1 MPLFADLLNK
11 LPKTKETRMSAQ
23 GYALWISWQGT
34 LDPAVTQT
42 LQNYGAMFMVSDHE
56 QSLWFFF
63 NQDVFLALARLCV
76 SARFNPITASIQ
88 LLSASFQLG
97 VKREIGLEI
106 EDSLKNQEV
115 ALTGGLELWVHP
127 KAREKSSNV
136 PGISFLQAKPKEG
149 MSDEKWAILE
159 ADTRLPYTSSQG
171 WYAILR
177 PLGNPLDKEYQHSWP
192 HMQKAIADI
201 LKENK
206 LKFLVQDDFIM
217 VLVDNLLIL
226 RAWLRQQLQHCS
238 NIKGVDREQFWPYVC
253 AIVERKGLNFNT
265 DLYKKINLQ
274 WNKLT
279 PDFPYLSYRTAYLLG
294 EGFSI
299 QDIGFSD
306 TQSNMDSWCTVML
319 DEGDMDVHSISVL
332 MPSQFVTGDNE
343 NCFFCGINTHTPL
356 QCPTRH
362 ISPNMGQNTSI
373 GQSLDEIN
381 DSYKIIEK
389 TLAQQGLDGYHSILG
404 KNNSSSELLNNLFEI
419 NFASQMR
426 AMTYFWVNKG
436 RDIGKPREE
445 TIYSR
450 DDSPAWEYLDKLQKT
465 TGEDL
470 STLDKD
476 IQAAIVRAPR
486 DTRMRTVQGYLYI
499 LRKDYDRA
507 FAAFKEAA
515 ALTPL
520 PPLQA
525 WNEYLQARIEEV
537 KGNYVNAIAQYD
549 QILRVVPQW
558 RDVEYRK
565 IVCKIKL
572 GFAEQALPQ
581 VTKIIHDDP
590 SYFNRCLT
598 DPELG
603 RGHLLILTHLYPLWQ
618 NAEKIALKEKT
629 SIARLKER
637 VNSWFPETHPSYIIL
652 SNAITEIEKLAETQN
667 YAAFLELAK
676 LRPACQK
683 EIDEFIKRQI
693 DELQA
698 RYKHYLDDLQVIR
711 DEASWFPFPKIL
723 REFSADFNH
732 AASIINWAFA
742 SNFNEAENFNQ
753 AQKNTEEIEELLR
766 KLHRKLKLLRTVRDT
781 TLFGLTLAKTFFW
794 IEAVGLSLCFFGIP
808 AIVYFGDSV
817 GLGWLK
823 QILASQQ
830 WEIQKILFGII
841 TVVSLGIAALRA
853 TIIFDKQKEKL
864 LNDAREQRERL
875 QSERLERIR
884 KKQQLEADKRKKEI
898 QREKEVQQR
907 MRMSGKS

>member
-11 LPKTKETRMSAQ
+11 LPKSKETRMSAQ
-23 GYALWISWQGT
+23 GYALWISWQNT
-34 LDPAVTQT
+34 LDPNVTQT
-42 LQNYGAMFMVSDHE
+42 LQNYGGMFLVSDQE

-76 SARFNPITASIQ
+76 SARFNPITASLQ

-106 EDSLKNQEV
+106 EDSLKNQNV
-115 ALTGGLELWVHP
+115 PLTGGLELWIHP
-127 KAREKSSNV
+127 SARQKSANT
-136 PGISFLQAKPKEG
+136 PGISFLQASPKEG
-149 MSDEKWAILE
+149 MSDDKWTILE

-177 PLGNPLDKEYQHSWP
+177 PLGNPLDKDYQHSWP
-192 HMQKAIADI
+192 HMQQAIANN

-217 VLVDNLLIL
+217 VLVDSLLVL
-226 RAWLRQQLQHCS
+226 RTWLHQQLSHNL
-238 NIKGVDREQFWPYVC
+238 NIKETDRDHFWPYVC
-253 AIVERKGLNFNT
+253 AIVERKGLNFNS
-265 DLYKKINLQ
+265 DLYKKVNLQ
-274 WNKLT
+274 WSKLT

-306 TQSNMDSWCTVML
+306 TESNMDSWCTVML
-319 DEGDMDVHSISVL
+319 NEGDVDVHSISVL
-332 MPSQFVTGDNE
+332 MPSQFVNGDGE
-343 NCFFCGINTHTPL
+343 NCFFCGINTHTAL
-356 QCPTRH
+356 HCPTRS
-362 ISPNMGQNTSI
+362 ISPNVGQSTSI
-373 GQSLDEIN
+373 GPSLDEIN
-381 DSYKIIEK
+381 ESYKTIEK
-389 TLAQQGLDGYHSILG
+389 TLSAQGLEGYTEILQ
-404 KNNSSSELLNNLFEI
+404 KNNSASSLLMSLFEI

-426 AMTYFWVNKG
+426 AITYFWINKG
-436 RDIGKPREE
+436 RDIGKLREE
-445 TIYSR
+445 TTYAR
-450 DDSPAWEYLDKLQKT
+450 DESPAWEYLDKLQKT

-470 STLDKD
+470 SSLDKD

-486 DTRMRTVQGYLYI
+486 DTRLRTIQGFLYI
-499 LRKDYDRA
+499 FRQDYPRA
-507 FAAFKEAA
+507 LAAFKEAA

-520 PPLQA
+520 PSLQA
-525 WNEYLQARIEEV
+525 WNEYLQARIEEIQ
-537 KGNYVNAIAQYD
+537 GNYVNAMAQYD
-549 QILRVVPQW
+549 QVLRVIPLW

-565 IVCKIKL
+565 VVCKIKL
-572 GFAEQALPQ
+572 GFAEQALSQ
-581 VTKIIHDDP
+581 ITKIIQDDP
-590 SYFNRCLT
+590 SFFNRCLM

-603 RGHLLILTHLYPLWQ
+603 RGHLAILTHLYPLWQ
-618 NAEKIALKEKT
+618 SAAQIAQKEKA

-637 VNSWFPETHPSYIIL
+637 VTSWFPPTHPSFIIL
-652 SNAITEIEKLAETQN
+652 STTISDIEKLAETQN

-676 LRPACQK
+676 RRPACQK

-753 AQKNTEEIEELLR
+753 AQKNTEEIETLLR
-766 KLHRKLKLLRTVRDT
+766 KLHRKLKLLRTVRDS

-794 IEAVGLSLCFFGIP
+794 IEAVGLTLCFFGIP
-808 AIVYFGDSV
+808 AIVYFGDSI
-817 GLGWLK
+817 GLNWLK

-841 TVVSLGIAALRA
+841 TVVSLAIAALRA

-875 QSERLERIR
+875 QNERLERIK
-884 KKQQLEADKRKKEI
+884 KKQQIEADKRKKEL
-898 QREKEVQQR
+898 QREKEKQQR
-907 MRMSGKS
+907 LRMSE